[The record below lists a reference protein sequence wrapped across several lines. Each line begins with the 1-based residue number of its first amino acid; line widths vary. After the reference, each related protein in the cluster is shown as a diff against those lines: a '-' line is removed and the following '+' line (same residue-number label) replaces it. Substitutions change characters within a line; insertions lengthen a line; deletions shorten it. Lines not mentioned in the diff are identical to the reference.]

1 MLNTFSYIPRYVI
14 CFFIQILHISQIIV
28 FSCQQTKEKK
38 TAAQDVSLM
47 KNIITLYEKKV

>member
-1 MLNTFSYIPRYVI
+1 LD
-14 CFFIQILHISQIIV
+14 ISQIIV
-28 FSCQQTKEKK
+28 FSCQQTEEKK